1 MAWCYVSIY
10 FSLNHMTL
18 ISALTGFATIA
29 FLITI
34 IPGTDTAL
42 VLRSLTAY
50 GRRAAY
56 AAVFGITCGLLVW
69 GVAAATGLAVL
80 MEKAPGVFE
89 IITIAG
95 GLYLVYLGLSLLK
108 NLRGWS
114 HASSLKTHGQD
125 AGSTVSGG
133 HPTGAVAKSFRTGFV
148 ANILNPKIAI
158 FYIAS
163 VPPFMVDTVPSF
175 LMGTYLALIHGG
187 INILWFTLII
197 SLAALAKKWL
207 AYPRA
212 TLVLDG
218 MAGAVFTCFGISILF
233 EMALKLL

>member
-1 MAWCYVSIY
+1 MAWCDVSIY
-10 FSLNHMTL
+10 FSLNAMTL

-56 AAVFGITCGLLVW
+56 AAVFGVTCGLLVW

-89 IITIAG
+89 VITIAG
-95 GLYLVYLGLSLLK
+95 GLYLIYLGLSLLK
-108 NLRGWS
+108 NLREWGR
-114 HASSLKTHGQD
+114 ASSLKTTGQD
-125 AGSTVSGG
+125 AGSTVAGG
-133 HPTGAVAKSFRTGFV
+133 TAGIAKSFRTGFV

-163 VPPFMVDTVPSF
+163 VPPFMVDSVPSF
-175 LMGTYLALIHGG
+175 LMGSYLALIHGG
-187 INILWFTLII
+187 INVLWFTLII
-197 SLAALAKKWL
+197 VLVALAKKWL
-207 AYPRA
+207 AHPRA

-218 MAGAVFTCFGISILF
+218 VAGAVFTCFGISILG
-233 EMALKLL
+233 EMTMKLL